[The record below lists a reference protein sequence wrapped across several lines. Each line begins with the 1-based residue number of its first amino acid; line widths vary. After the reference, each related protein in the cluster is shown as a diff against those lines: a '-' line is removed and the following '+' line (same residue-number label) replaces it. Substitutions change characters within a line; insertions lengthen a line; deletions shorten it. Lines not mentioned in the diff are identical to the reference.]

1 MRRAGILLAFLLL
14 AGSAAADCRVL
25 NADIFLAGDVAD
37 CYIVNAPLRIDGRNH
52 TLIGRGGIGIDN
64 RAGHGLTV
72 ENLRLTNVTVGLWA
86 RGMRFSLLDS
96 ILVETLDPPNSYGI
110 VLEQSEE
117 NLLQHS
123 SIVTRGAWGHGIAV
137 SGGRNNRVLNTSVR
151 TLGQSAHGV
160 FILSSRGNRFDDLSI
175 AAHGDS
181 IVLDRS
187 SGNLFAGGSA
197 SGQEAL
203 LVLPGSAGNRLE
215 DVSLDG
221 LSLSVHE
228 IASRALYRDVTAVL
242 KPGLVELTTALGV
255 RELGQGLVD
264 FSLGYE
270 DTLRVMEATIT
281 LFQYDPARG
290 AWYALS
296 NELDSVGNTVR
307 SGNLSSPGLFVLLG
321 EAPQPDLSGVYLPVR
336 VIGGLDVEVFLSGRR
351 APVFLR
357 RMENASIVMTITEE
371 QRERLANRSGAASD
385 GYAVPGSSVEIIR
398 EQGDAPAESEASG
411 MESYFVPTAG
421 RDNQTAANLTGS
433 TERAGAFPW
442 VALLAIGAVVMGLL
456 YAVLRRS
463 RVRASW
469 DDAGSADAATLEG
482 ASTAESALELMA
494 VEGSRDILVMQ
505 EGRAL
510 GILMRRTVVR
520 EVAAGRDPR
529 SIHVRELV
537 RPVQSVSPGASM
549 RAVLR
554 IAVRQAATPVRRGS
568 AITGVLSRSE
578 FLRQVVEMLSRR
590 QFRPGEIP
598 SASQARVY
606 NYLTADGSQ
615 PMGTLVE
622 KMVQETADCILVMD
636 DAHVTGIITDRD
648 ILKEYLRSPS
658 GLRSALAEHIMC
670 KGVLTVQSADT
681 ALQAARELVA
691 SGVRRAPVLYKGKV
705 VGIVTERS
713 LLVALDRLL

>member
-442 VALLAIGAVVMGLL
+442 VALLAIGAV
-456 YAVLRRS
+456 
-463 RVRASW
+463 
-469 DDAGSADAATLEG
+469 